1 MSEATMLIVDDSKL
15 SRMMVR
21 AIVGQVQGDWNII
34 EAENGEDA
42 LVKSEAE
49 TVDIMTL
56 DYNMPGMDGLTL
68 AEHMRQR
75 FPDASIAMLTAN
87 IQDTIRQRAESAG
100 VGFIQKP
107 ITEEKIAAFV
117 DVHNGAI

>member
-1 MSEATMLIVDDSKL
+1 MSETTMLIVDDSKL

-21 AIVGQVQGDWNII
+21 AIVRQVQGDWNII

-49 TVDIMTL
+49 AVDIMTL

-68 AEHMRQR
+68 AEQMRQR

-87 IQDTIRQRAESAG
+87 IQDTIRQRAEFAG

-117 DVHNGAI
+117 DVHNGAL

>member
-21 AIVGQVQGDWNII
+21 AIVKQVQGDWNII

-75 FPDASIAMLTAN
+75 FPDASIVLLTAN
-87 IQDTIRQRAESAG
+87 IQDTIRQRAESVG

-107 ITEEKIAAFV
+107 ITEDKIAAFV
-117 DVHNGAI
+117 DAHNGTL

>member
-21 AIVGQVQGDWNII
+21 AIVKQVQGNWNII

-56 DYNMPGMDGLTL
+56 DYNMPGMDGLIL

-75 FPDASIAMLTAN
+75 FPDASIALLTAN

-107 ITEEKIAAFV
+107 ITEDKIAAFV
-117 DVHNGAI
+117 DAHNGTL